1 MTSGSGPRSDPK
13 IATDAESNPNGQSKS
28 RQGLPTLIKGSSYLF
43 YPLQF
48 QSLGLLPRV
57 MAYNAIDQ
65 RGNDTPSPC
74 SNASYTPSPP
84 PHEHHEINRKLLP
97 DDMDFDLP
105 MRPSMTR
112 VSSSASTPLRHP
124 TPDLQS
130 LQGAYLSNIERLE
143 QSAERLS
150 MGGSDIGEELRKIR
164 SEQKRSESRRS
175 SLINARSV
183 EEASPAASRQFSYT
197 HGSHASNSIAGINSV
212 ARSGGFSPE
221 GYFPSPRG
229 SIRSRSW
236 SRRNSTKAR
245 STSNGSRFAQMLDS
259 PDVMTSPT
267 NIVHDSIPSLPPPEP
282 SAKVLRITNSDEL
295 PAIDTGDPL
304 VTQDFLCV
312 SPGPVPEDPP
322 RASSA
327 DTYQQAQAAGLF
339 SDFDGVHTTSQE
351 RPAVTPSPLD
361 EVKPRQRESRLPSTA
376 RPQSYLEPL
385 PGENMV
391 YYPAPVPMMLNLPQ
405 KLSKNPTA
413 PQRDKRRSQ
422 MLSGLDPD
430 VRKSGAWLPNV
441 VEGQDD
447 GPMGD
452 TGPIERIKD
461 RRKTVGD
468 LPPQLRASLFFDYPS
483 AQQDVEMK
491 GGSAVDTLDSI
502 LDASAFAPVSAFTDH
517 PIVGRVGKEVYG
529 RAPNDRRSSYMPTV
543 EPESQKRRSSINLL
557 KKRNSSSN
565 LLDSV
570 QKRNSSLLSLGFGK
584 RKSSAPQ
591 VEEELGSPGPL
602 AGPMPSEVTPL
613 HDGNE
618 VPESPGDVH
627 VEFFDARSEIDG
639 ERVDEEFELTDS
651 YSGAPTTLLAELQL
665 RKAQQKQRNR
675 TAATAFPDGMHST
688 LLELDA
694 VAQIQKQS
702 RTKKHTQLAW
712 EDPNNQQPG
721 TNDDDEDVP
730 LGILYPS
737 RKLNSDGRR
746 GGHDDNRPLGLIARR
761 DMEDN
766 EPLSHRR
773 ARLRGEPPIH
783 RTPSPYRNN
792 AMNTFDSHQ
801 QAAPVDDDE
810 DEGETL
816 AQRLKRLKATKIPN
830 NQKRDVSD
838 DFASEIMS
846 QFGGLDTQEKSALMD
861 PKDEP
866 QEETLAQ
873 RRARLQAEKSRNVSG
888 ESNGMTRPNVN
899 KRRSMADL
907 LQAHPAAGAS
917 SRVSSQNEKAPL
929 PSSNAPKTPW
939 TMQVQQ
945 RALSGE
951 MPPPLRAINGNGMQ
965 HRVNSGGQ
973 PGIPNPLMFNA
984 NGPALTGLGDKGIGE
999 VRNRDMIDRWR
1010 QSVMY

>member
-1 MTSGSGPRSDPK
+1 
-13 IATDAESNPNGQSKS
+13 
-28 RQGLPTLIKGSSYLF
+28 
-43 YPLQF
+43 
-48 QSLGLLPRV
+48 

-65 RGNDTPSPC
+65 RGNDTPSPR
-74 SNASYTPSPP
+74 SNASRSPSSLPCDY
-84 PHEHHEINRKLLP
+84 PHESDRPLITG
-97 DDMDFDLP
+97 DMDFELP

-112 VSSSASTPLRHP
+112 MSSRASTPLRHP

-164 SEQKRSESRRS
+164 LEQKRSESRRS

-183 EEASPAASRQFSYT
+183 DEASPAASRQVSYT
-197 HGSHASNSIAGINSV
+197 HGSHASNSIAGINSI

-229 SIRSRSW
+229 SIRSGSW
-236 SRRNSTKAR
+236 SRRNSTRAR
-245 STSNGSRFAQMLDS
+245 SASNGSRFAQMLDS
-259 PDVMTSPT
+259 SDQMASSTD
-267 NIVHDSIPSLPPPEP
+267 IVNGSMPMASPPEQP
-282 SAKVLRITNSDEL
+282 NKVLRITNNDEL
-295 PAIDTGDPL
+295 PAFDAGESFVI
-304 VTQDFLCV
+304 QDFLRP
-312 SPGPVPEDPP
+312 SPEPTPGDLP

-339 SDFDGVHTTSQE
+339 SDFDGVHAGSQE
-351 RPAVTPSPLD
+351 PPVVPPSPLD
-361 EVKPRQRESRLPSTA
+361 EARPRQRSSHLSSAA

-413 PQRDKRRSQ
+413 PQRDKRRSEL
-422 MLSGLDPD
+422 LSGLDPD

-441 VEGQDD
+441 VEDQHD
-447 GPMGD
+447 GPAEE
-452 TGPIERIKD
+452 TGSMQRTKD
-461 RRKTVGD
+461 RRKTVGE

-483 AQQDVEMK
+483 TQQDVEMK
-491 GGSAVDTLDSI
+491 GGSAVETLDSI
-502 LDASAFAPVSAFTDH
+502 LDASAYAPVSAFTDH
-517 PIVGRVGKEVYG
+517 PIAGRVGKEVYG
-529 RAPNDRRSSYMPTV
+529 RAPNDKRSSYLPLAETGN
-543 EPESQKRRSSINLL
+543 QKRRSSINLL

-565 LLDSV
+565 LLGDT
-570 QKRNSSLLSLGFGK
+570 QKRNSSLLSLGFGR

-591 VEEELGSPGPL
+591 LEEHLDEPEPL

-613 HDGNE
+613 HNGDE
-618 VPESPGDVH
+618 VPESPGDIH
-627 VEFFDARSEIDG
+627 DEFFDAQSEIDG
-639 ERVDEEFELTDS
+639 ERADEESELIGS

-665 RKAQQKQRNR
+665 RKEQQKQRNR

-694 VAQIQKQS
+694 VAQIQKQA

-712 EDPNNQQPG
+712 EDPNSQQPG
-721 TNDDDEDVP
+721 INDDDDEDVP

-737 RKLNSDGRR
+737 RKPNSNGRR

-773 ARLRGEPPIH
+773 ARLRGEPSI
-783 RTPSPYRNN
+783 RRAPSPYRNN
-792 AMNTFDSHQ
+792 TMYTLDQPGLQNNSRQHI
-801 QAAPVDDDE
+801 APVDDDE

-830 NQKRDVSD
+830 NDNRNVSD

-846 QFGGLDTQEKSALMD
+846 QFGGLDTQQQPAPTEPD
-861 PKDEP
+861 NEP

-873 RRARLQAEKSRNVSG
+873 RRARLQAEKSRNASG
-888 ESNGMTRPNVN
+888 ESNGMARPNMN

-917 SRVSSQNEKAPL
+917 SRVSSHNEKTPL
-929 PSSNAPKTPW
+929 PSSNAAKTPW

-951 MPPPLRAINGNGMQ
+951 MPLPLRAVNGNGSN
-965 HRVNSGGQ
+965 HRDSSGGQ
-973 PGIPNPLMFNA
+973 HEVPNPLMFSA
-984 NGPALTGLGDKGIGE
+984 NGNPSIGLGDGGGIGE

>member
-1 MTSGSGPRSDPK
+1 
-13 IATDAESNPNGQSKS
+13 
-28 RQGLPTLIKGSSYLF
+28 
-43 YPLQF
+43 
-48 QSLGLLPRV
+48 
-57 MAYNAIDQ
+57 MAYDAIDQ
-65 RGNDTPSPC
+65 RGTDTPSPRPYANTT
-74 SNASYTPSPP
+74 STPSQS
-84 PHEHHEINRKLLP
+84 PHPSHHESDSQLLT
-97 DDMDFDLP
+97 DHMDFESP

-112 VSSSASTPLRHP
+112 VSSRASTPLRHP

-150 MGGSDIGEELRKIR
+150 IGGSDIGEELAKIR
-164 SEQKRSESRRS
+164 LEQKKSESRRS

-183 EEASPAASRQFSYT
+183 EGASPAASRQFSYT
-197 HGSHASNSIAGINSV
+197 HGSHASNSITAINSV
-212 ARSGGFSPE
+212 ARSGGFSAE

-229 SIRSRSW
+229 SIHSGSW

-245 STSNGSRFAQMLDS
+245 SASNGSRFAQMLDANDDEK
-259 PDVMTSPT
+259 PSPT
-267 NIVHDSIPSLPPPEP
+267 NMSNGFTPLLPSPEP
-282 SAKVLRITNSDEL
+282 PTKLLRVTNSNEL
-295 PAIDTGDPL
+295 PTIETGEPL
-304 VTQDFLCV
+304 VTQDFLQV
-312 SPGPVPEDPP
+312 SPEPTPGDLP

-327 DTYQQAQAAGLF
+327 DTYQEAQAAGLF
-339 SDFDGVHTTSQE
+339 SDFDGVHATSQE

-361 EVKPRQRESRLPSTA
+361 EDRPRQGSSRLPSA
-376 RPQSYLEPL
+376 GRPQSYLEPL

-405 KLSKNPTA
+405 KLSKNLTA
-413 PQRDKRRSQ
+413 PQRDKRRSEL
-422 MLSGLDPD
+422 LSGLDSD
-430 VRKSGAWLPNV
+430 VRKSGAWLPDV
-441 VEGQDD
+441 VESQD
-447 GPMGD
+447 GRLAEE
-452 TGPIERIKD
+452 TGSIQRTKD
-461 RRKTVGD
+461 RRKTVGGV
-468 LPPQLRASLFFDYPS
+468 PPQLRASLFFDYPS
-483 AQQDVEMK
+483 EQQDVEMK
-491 GGSAVDTLDSI
+491 GGSAVETLDSI

-529 RAPNDRRSSYMPTV
+529 RAPNDKRSSYMPLA
-543 EPESQKRRSSINLL
+543 EPENRKRRSSINLL

-565 LLDSV
+565 LLENT
-570 QKRNSSLLSLGFGK
+570 QKRNSSLLSLGFGR

-591 VEEELGSPGPL
+591 LEEQLEDPGPL

-618 VPESPGDVH
+618 VPESPGDVQD
-627 VEFFDARSEIDG
+627 EFFDAQSEIDG
-639 ERVDEEFELTDS
+639 ERADEEAELIGS

-665 RKAQQKQRNR
+665 RKEQQKQRNR

-694 VAQIQKQS
+694 VAQIQKQA

-712 EDPNNQQPG
+712 EDPNSQQPG
-721 TNDDDEDVP
+721 TQDDDDEDVP

-737 RKLNSDGRR
+737 HKPNLNGRR
-746 GGHDDNRPLGLIARR
+746 GGHEEDRPLGLIARR

-773 ARLRGEPPIH
+773 ARLRGEPSIR
-783 RTPSPYRNN
+783 RTPSPHRNDPMYTLDQPGLPN
-792 AMNTFDSHQ
+792 NSRQHI
-801 QAAPVDDDE
+801 APIDDDDD

-830 NQKRDVSD
+830 NDKRNVSD

-846 QFGGLDTQEKSALMD
+846 QFGGLDTREKPTATD
-861 PKDEP
+861 PENEP

-873 RRARLQAEKSRNVSG
+873 RRTRLQAEKSRNISG
-888 ESNGMTRPNVN
+888 ESNDIARPNVN

-917 SRVSSQNEKAPL
+917 SRVSSHNEKIPL

-939 TMQVQQ
+939 TLQVQQ

-951 MPPPLRAINGNGMQ
+951 MPPPPLRAISGNGAEYN
-965 HRVNSGGQ
+965 RVSSGGGQ
-973 PGIPNPLMFNA
+973 HGVPNPLMFNA
-984 NGPALTGLGDKGIGE
+984 NVAASNGLGDGGGVGE
-999 VRNRDMIDRWR
+999 VRNRDMVDRWR

>member
-1 MTSGSGPRSDPK
+1 
-13 IATDAESNPNGQSKS
+13 
-28 RQGLPTLIKGSSYLF
+28 
-43 YPLQF
+43 
-48 QSLGLLPRV
+48 
-57 MAYNAIDQ
+57 MAYNAIDR
-65 RGNDTPSPC
+65 RGNDTPSPR
-74 SNASYTPSPP
+74 SNASCSPSPSP
-84 PHEHHEINRKLLP
+84 QEHHHASDRQLLT
-97 DDMDFDLP
+97 DHMDFELP

-150 MGGSDIGEELRKIR
+150 MGGSDIGDELRKIR
-164 SEQKRSESRRS
+164 LEQKRSESRRS

-183 EEASPAASRQFSYT
+183 DEASPAASRQFSYT
-197 HGSHASNSIAGINSV
+197 HGSHASNSIAGINSI

-229 SIRSRSW
+229 SIRSGSW

-245 STSNGSRFAQMLDS
+245 SASNGSRFAQMLDS
-259 PDVMTSPT
+259 QDQMASPT
-267 NIVHDSIPSLPPPEP
+267 NIVNGFTPIHPPPEP
-282 SAKVLRITNSDEL
+282 PNKVLRVMNSNEL
-295 PAIDTGDPL
+295 PAIDTGEPL
-304 VTQDFLCV
+304 VTQDFLRA
-312 SPGPVPEDPP
+312 SPEPVPGDLP

-339 SDFDGVHTTSQE
+339 SDFDGVHATSQE
-351 RPAVTPSPLD
+351 RPAVTRSPLD
-361 EVKPRQRESRLPSTA
+361 EIRPRQRSSRLPSGG

-413 PQRDKRRSQ
+413 PQRDKRRSEL
-422 MLSGLDPD
+422 LSGLDPD
-430 VRKSGAWLPNV
+430 LRKSGVWLPNV

-447 GPMGD
+447 GPAEE
-452 TGPIERIKD
+452 TRPIQRTKD
-461 RRKTVGD
+461 RRKTVGE

-491 GGSAVDTLDSI
+491 GGSAVETLDSI

-529 RAPNDRRSSYMPTV
+529 RAPDDRRSSYMPLAET
-543 EPESQKRRSSINLL
+543 ENRKRRSSINLL

-565 LLDSV
+565 LLENT
-570 QKRNSSLLSLGFGK
+570 QKRNSSLLSLGFGR

-591 VEEELGSPGPL
+591 LEEEVEDSGPL
-602 AGPMPSEVTPL
+602 TGPMPSEVTPV
-613 HDGNE
+613 HNGNE
-618 VPESPGDVH
+618 VPESPADVH
-627 VEFFDARSEIDG
+627 DEFFDAQSEIDG
-639 ERVDEEFELTDS
+639 ERADEESELIGS

-665 RKAQQKQRNR
+665 RKEQQKQRNR

-694 VAQIQKQS
+694 VAQIQKQA

-712 EDPNNQQPG
+712 EDPNSQQPG
-721 TNDDDEDVP
+721 TNDDDDEDVP

-737 RKLNSDGRR
+737 RKPNLNGRR
-746 GGHDDNRPLGLIARR
+746 GRHDDNRPLGLIARR

-773 ARLRGEPPIH
+773 ARLRGEPSIR
-783 RTPSPYRNN
+783 RTPSPYRNTTTDTLYQPGLQN
-792 AMNTFDSHQ
+792 SSRQ
-801 QAAPVDDDE
+801 QITPVDDDE

-816 AQRLKRLKATKIPN
+816 AQRIKRLKATKIPN
-830 NQKRDVSD
+830 NDKRNFSD

-846 QFGGLDTQEKSALMD
+846 QFGGLDTQAKPTPTD
-861 PKDEP
+861 PDNDP

-873 RRARLQAEKSRNVSG
+873 RRARLQAEKSRNVSS
-888 ESNGMTRPNVN
+888 ESDGIVRPDVN

-917 SRVSSQNEKAPL
+917 SRVSSHNEKAPL

-939 TMQVQQ
+939 TIQVQQ

-951 MPPPLRAINGNGMQ
+951 MPPPFRAINENGAN
-965 HRVNSGGQ
+965 HRVSSGGQ
-973 PGIPNPLMFNA
+973 HGVPNPLMFNA
-984 NGPALTGLGDKGIGE
+984 NGPASNGLGDGGGVGE

>member
-1 MTSGSGPRSDPK
+1 
-13 IATDAESNPNGQSKS
+13 
-28 RQGLPTLIKGSSYLF
+28 
-43 YPLQF
+43 
-48 QSLGLLPRV
+48 

-65 RGNDTPSPC
+65 RGNDTPSPR
-74 SNASYTPSPP
+74 SNASYSPSPSVQG
-84 PHEHHEINRKLLP
+84 HHHESDRQLLT
-97 DDMDFDLP
+97 DHMDFELP

-164 SEQKRSESRRS
+164 LEQKRSESRRS
-175 SLINARSV
+175 SLIDARSV
-183 EEASPAASRQFSYT
+183 DEASPAASRQFSYT
-197 HGSHASNSIAGINSV
+197 HGSHASNSIAGINSI

-229 SIRSRSW
+229 SIRSGSW

-245 STSNGSRFAQMLDS
+245 SASNGSRFAQMLDS
-259 PDVMTSPT
+259 QDQMASPA
-267 NIVHDSIPSLPPPEP
+267 NIVNGFTPIHPPPEP
-282 SAKVLRITNSDEL
+282 PNKVLRVTNSNEL
-295 PAIDTGDPL
+295 PAIDTGEPL
-304 VTQDFLCV
+304 ATQDFLRA
-312 SPGPVPEDPP
+312 SPEPDLP

-339 SDFDGVHTTSQE
+339 SDFDGVHATSQE

-361 EVKPRQRESRLPSTA
+361 EIRPRQRSSRLASA
-376 RPQSYLEPL
+376 GRPQSYLEPL

-413 PQRDKRRSQ
+413 PQRDKRRSEL
-422 MLSGLDPD
+422 LSGLDPD
-430 VRKSGAWLPNV
+430 LRKSGVWLPGV
-441 VEGQDD
+441 VEGHDD
-447 GPMGD
+447 GPAEE
-452 TGPIERIKD
+452 TRPIQRTKD
-461 RRKTVGD
+461 RRKTVGE

-483 AQQDVEMK
+483 TQQDVEIK
-491 GGSAVDTLDSI
+491 GGSAVETLDSI

-529 RAPNDRRSSYMPTV
+529 RAPNDRRSSYMPLA
-543 EPESQKRRSSINLL
+543 EPENQKRRNSINLL

-565 LLDSV
+565 LLENT
-570 QKRNSSLLSLGFGK
+570 QKRNSSLLSLGFGR

-591 VEEELGSPGPL
+591 LEEELEDPGPL
-602 AGPMPSEVTPL
+602 AGPMPSELTPL
-613 HDGNE
+613 HNGNE
-618 VPESPGDVH
+618 VPESPEDVH
-627 VEFFDARSEIDG
+627 DEFFDTQSEIDG
-639 ERVDEEFELTDS
+639 ERADEESELIGS

-665 RKAQQKQRNR
+665 RKEQQKQRNR

-694 VAQIQKQS
+694 VAQIQKQA

-712 EDPNNQQPG
+712 EDPNSQQPG
-721 TNDDDEDVP
+721 TNDDDDEDVP

-737 RKLNSDGRR
+737 RKPNLNGRR

-773 ARLRGEPPIH
+773 ARLRGEPSIR

-792 AMNTFDSHQ
+792 TMDALDQPGLQNNSRQ
-801 QAAPVDDDE
+801 QITPVDDDE

-816 AQRLKRLKATKIPN
+816 AQRIKRLKATKIPN
-830 NQKRDVSD
+830 NDKRNVSD

-846 QFGGLDTQEKSALMD
+846 QFGGLDTQAKPTPTD
-861 PKDEP
+861 PDNEP

-888 ESNGMTRPNVN
+888 ESNGMARPNVN

-917 SRVSSQNEKAPL
+917 SRVSSHNEKAPL

-951 MPPPLRAINGNGMQ
+951 MPPPLHAINGNGQ
-965 HRVNSGGQ
+965 NHRVSSGGQ
-973 PGIPNPLMFNA
+973 HGVPNPLMFSA
-984 NGPALTGLGDKGIGE
+984 NGPASNGLGDSGGVGE